1 MFSNVGNIDAS
12 SSDVVQCIYHKNIFK
27 NHVFLNLRHF
37 FPEANEQRLLSLSL
51 FGRVSIG
58 KMFITSI
65 QEEIPDVGIHNLRVI
80 LLDPVARSMDKPQ
93 SKITGIISR

>member
-12 SSDVVQCIYHKNIFK
+12 SSDIVQCIYHKNILK
-27 NHVFLNLRHF
+27 NHVFKIF
-37 FPEANEQRLLSLSL
+37 FPEENEQRLFSLLL
-51 FGRVSIG
+51 FRRVSIG
-58 KMFITSI
+58 KMFITCI

-93 SKITGIISR
+93 SEITGIVAR